1 MASDVADDKTEDEGR
16 YRGFDVT
23 FEETTHDG
31 KTDSFEHNMS
41 REILTENDDLDMD
54 MSKLKQIIKE
64 QAETIEKMNEKLL
77 KQSNE
82 LTGNVSKRRK
92 LDSVGETMN
101 LAMVAETYDKDEK
114 IRELNDKIERLE
126 NQLRDQKNTTL
137 QSTSL
142 NKSTKQRILP
152 QVPAVT
158 NVEALFSD
166 LKSSMEKRMSEM
178 DSKMTLMKETID
190 EKLKQNDEA
199 KMITANKTYS
209 NVSATDLNEPRTYG
223 NTLQSIIETK
233 NAEIVVENERQRREA
248 NIIIHGI
255 KENAENA
262 EENKKSDDAFITKL
276 FQILGVNAQPKLI
289 LRLGKLENIEKSR
302 PIKLVMST
310 VDEKNLVM
318 SRLPNLKA
326 AEDQY
331 RRISVRDD
339 YTPDERVMIRT
350 LNEKAQQLNKAE
362 NTNEWKL
369 RGSPKNGL
377 RLIRIKS
384 RENETTEKQHATT
397 VQL

>member
-41 REILTENDDLDMD
+41 KEILTENDDLD

-209 NVSATDLNEPRTYG
+209 NVAATDLNEPRTYG

-233 NAEIVVENERQRREA
+233 NAEIVVENERQR
-248 NIIIHGI
+248 
-255 KENAENA
+255 
-262 EENKKSDDAFITKL
+262 
-276 FQILGVNAQPKLI
+276 
-289 LRLGKLENIEKSR
+289 
-302 PIKLVMST
+302 
-310 VDEKNLVM
+310 
-318 SRLPNLKA
+318 
-326 AEDQY
+326 
-331 RRISVRDD
+331 
-339 YTPDERVMIRT
+339 
-350 LNEKAQQLNKAE
+350 
-362 NTNEWKL
+362 
-369 RGSPKNGL
+369 
-377 RLIRIKS
+377 
-384 RENETTEKQHATT
+384 
-397 VQL
+397 

>member
-41 REILTENDDLDMD
+41 KEILTENDDLD

-209 NVSATDLNEPRTYG
+209 NVAATDLNEPKTYG